1 MTNVS
6 TSVSEEILRL
16 ANREANGT
24 LAEKFIAA
32 AQKQHDKKEKK

>member
-1 MTNVS
+1 MT
-6 TSVSEEILRL
+6 TSIATEILRL
-16 ANREANGT
+16 AEREANGT